1 MKLPDSEY
9 LDIGHLSRIL
19 DRKRVTNCYKY
30 FWTLVILDAVSFE
43 KTALHIMTF
52 VNGMIKRRGIW
63 LQNLI

>member
-30 FWTLVILDAVSFE
+30 FWTLAILDAVSFE
-43 KTALHIMTF
+43 KTHLHIMTC
-52 VNGMIKRRGIW
+52 
-63 LQNLI
+63 

>member
-30 FWTLVILDAVSFE
+30 FWTLAILDAVSFE
-43 KTALHIMTF
+43 KTAFTYNDLL
-52 VNGMIKRRGIW
+52 N
-63 LQNLI
+63 